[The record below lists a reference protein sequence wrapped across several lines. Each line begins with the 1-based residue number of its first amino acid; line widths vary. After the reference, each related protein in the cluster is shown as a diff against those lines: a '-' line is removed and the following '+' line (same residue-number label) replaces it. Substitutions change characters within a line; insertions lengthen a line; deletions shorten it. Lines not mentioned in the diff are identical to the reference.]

1 MQDRAESELGL
12 RLKKDRAE
20 SELELRLKQDRSE
33 GGHALASL
41 ALTEQWF
48 CHPLL
53 TLLRKANSFGSWSVT
68 GRLF

>member
-12 RLKKDRAE
+12 RLKKDRSE

-41 ALTEQWF
+41 AT
-48 CHPLL
+48 
-53 TLLRKANSFGSWSVT
+53 
-68 GRLF
+68 

>member
-1 MQDRAESELGL
+1 MQDRAKSELRL

-41 ALTEQWF
+41 AT
-48 CHPLL
+48 
-53 TLLRKANSFGSWSVT
+53 
-68 GRLF
+68 

>member
-12 RLKKDRAE
+12 HLKQDRAE

-41 ALTEQWF
+41 AT
-48 CHPLL
+48 
-53 TLLRKANSFGSWSVT
+53 
-68 GRLF
+68 